1 MDDGRDAETGLLEE
15 VALDLVGESGRV
27 PGCQVAGARD
37 PGDVPEAL
45 PEQWPG
51 LFRENWPFSVNW
63 KTQALPNWATFS
75 SRVIISSR
83 LSTRS
88 STEEAGIAVGRLLP
102 VDGDRGHP
110 FTPPVVSPV
119 TICFWAMK

>member
-1 MDDGRDAETGLLEE
+1 MDDGRYAEPGLLEQ
-15 VALDLVGESGRV
+15 VALDLVGESGRF

-51 LFRENWPFSVNW
+51 LVPGELPLFGQLEDPGAPQLGDLLLESHHLQ
-63 KTQALPNWATFS
+63 QALDAL
-75 SRVIISSR
+75 VHG
-83 LSTRS
+83 
-88 STEEAGIAVGRLLP
+88 EAGVAVGRLLP
-102 VDGDRGHP
+102 VDGDRSHP